1 MVLVLEY
8 QEYNLGLV
16 VVFDTVIVRE
26 QLVEGAGWH
35 FMSDLADPGEWQ
47 PGARPFLIL
56 LTRVQGVKG

>member
-16 VVFDTVIVRE
+16 VVVDIVIVRE

-35 FMSDLADPGEWQ
+35 FMSDLADEN
-47 PGARPFLIL
+47 FSTFIL
-56 LTRVQGVKG
+56 SP